1 MRFRMKEFSEE
12 TGLHIG
18 RQGVLLYLT
27 ETDGYSMQCGAESG
41 RTCMKISKTA
51 CPHWKWAVLDFL
63 EYHEEMGR
71 EVVLSIQERDLQE
84 ARQAYRGHSHAEKRL
99 REGEPAVLVHSTPVS
114 YWESIR
120 SDGCLKSWNLL
131 KAERPDWE
139 AAPIGRLLGDP
150 EDFCDYVMLSD
161 GSVSGEIV
169 GLSKQKGTIL
179 MEEEITYETGM
190 RLYFDAERM
199 ARDGLLVRN
208 GGHLKVKDRLPLDP
222 YLLWA
227 GDWKRAGL
235 PSSVSTP
242 RAFTAACNDRF
253 RHLFQKP
260 LAAE

>member
-114 YWESIR
+114 HWESIR

-131 KAERPDWE
+131 KAERPGLGSGTNW
-139 AAPIGRLLGDP
+139 PIAGRPG
-150 EDFCDYVMLSD
+150 
-161 GSVSGEIV
+161 
-169 GLSKQKGTIL
+169 
-179 MEEEITYETGM
+179 
-190 RLYFDAERM
+190 
-199 ARDGLLVRN
+199 
-208 GGHLKVKDRLPLDP
+208 
-222 YLLWA
+222 
-227 GDWKRAGL
+227 
-235 PSSVSTP
+235 
-242 RAFTAACNDRF
+242 RF
-253 RHLFQKP
+253 L
-260 LAAE
+260 